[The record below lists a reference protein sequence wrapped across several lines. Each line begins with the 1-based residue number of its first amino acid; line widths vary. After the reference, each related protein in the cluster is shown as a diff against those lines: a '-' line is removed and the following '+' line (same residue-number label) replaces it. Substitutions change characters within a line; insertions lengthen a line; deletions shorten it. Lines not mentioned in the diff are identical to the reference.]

1 MKHILIKSIAVAA
14 LTLGLTTGCSDELN
28 LSPIDPQSSSTYD
41 EQSLLAK
48 MYGMLGLSGQK
59 GPDNSG
65 AMSIDAGESGF
76 YRTTFNLEE
85 LGTDELIWAWQND
98 TGIPEVT
105 TISWNSSTGRVQ
117 WAYKRLMY
125 DITQYNFYLNEVED
139 NDANKGVRAE
149 IRFLRALHYW
159 YLLDLFHNCPF
170 KTTFDTSTLPEYKTG
185 AEMVKWLDAELTEI
199 EPQMAEIG
207 AYNSGDNYGR
217 ADRGAAILL
226 HARLWLNA
234 HVYDPSI
241 TTQTAMTNAKKYAD
255 ELIGKYSLSNTP
267 ENGHSGYAQLFMA
280 DNDENSNAMK
290 EIIFAIRQDG
300 LHTMT
305 NSCGMYLLN
314 SFRKA
319 GMPDMGTSNGW
330 SCNLS
335 RAALVHKFFPTLDDC
350 PLAETDTIHI
360 VENGVVL
367 KGKDGKDSARTAS
380 TSAEIKY
387 VDQKY
392 KATTSD
398 ILAKAG
404 DDRAMFYG
412 GCGGGLRK
420 RKTDKIST
428 FTDGLSIVKWDNH
441 RADGQAVH
449 NPGSDRP
456 DFDVPLFRYAEV
468 LMIEAEA
475 NYRLGNTSEALT
487 YINQIRDR
495 AGAEELK
502 ASDLS
507 LETILDE
514 WCREFYAEGRRRS
527 DLVRFGVFA
536 GNSRALNGNM
546 YVWDWKGGAADGKV
560 VDSHFNAY
568 PFPATEIQGNPNL
581 KGHQNPGY

>member
-1 MKHILIKSIAVAA
+1 MKHIVIKSIAVAA

-28 LSPIDPQSSSTYD
+28 LSPIDPQSTSTYD
-41 EQSLLAK
+41 EQGLLAK

-65 AMSIDAGESGF
+65 DMSINAGESGF

-85 LGTDELIWAWQND
+85 LGTDEILWAWQND

-125 DITQYNFYLNEVED
+125 DITQYNFYLHEVED

-149 IRFLRALHYW
+149 VRFLRALHYW

-170 KTTFDTSTLPEYKTG
+170 KTTFDTSTYPEYKTG
-185 AEMVKWLDAELTEI
+185 AEMVKWLDEELTEI

-207 AYNSGDNYGR
+207 AYNSGENYGR
-217 ADRGAAILL
+217 ADRGAALLL

-234 HVYDPSI
+234 HVYDPTI

-255 ELIGKYSLSNTP
+255 ELVGKYALSKTP
-267 ENGHSGYAQLFMA
+267 KNGHSGYAQLFMA
-280 DNDENSNAMK
+280 DNDENTDAMK
-290 EIIFAIRQDG
+290 EIIFPIRQDG
-300 LHTMT
+300 LQTMT

-319 GMPDMGTSNGW
+319 GMPDMGTNNGW
-330 SCNLS
+330 SCNFS
-335 RAALVHKFFPTLDDC
+335 RAALVRKFFPTLDDC
-350 PLAETDTIHI
+350 PLSTEDAP
-360 VENGVVL
+360 
-367 KGKDGKDSARTAS
+367 KDADIKALDQQDGSSTAQII
-380 TSAEIKY
+380 E
-387 VDQKY
+387 
-392 KATTSD
+392 
-398 ILAKAG
+398 KAG
-404 DDRAMFYG
+404 DDRALFYG
-412 GCGGGLRK
+412 GRGGGVRK
-420 RKTDKIST
+420 RKTDKISS
-428 FTDGLSIVKWDNH
+428 FNDGLSIVKWDNH
-441 RADGQAVH
+441 RADGKAVH

-456 DFDVPLFRYAEV
+456 DFDVPLMRYAEV

-475 NYRLGNTSEALT
+475 NYRLGNANEALN
-487 YINQIRDR
+487 YINQVRDR
-495 AGAEELK
+495 AGAEALTADK
-502 ASDLS
+502 LS
-507 LETILDE
+507 LETICDE
-514 WCREFYAEGRRRS
+514 WCREFYTEGRRRS

-536 GNSRALNGNM
+536 GNSRGLNGNM
-546 YVWDWKGGAADGKV
+546 YVWDWKGGSADGRI

-581 KGHQNPGY
+581 KDHQNPGY

>member
-28 LSPIDPQSSSTYD
+28 LSPIDPQSTSTYD
-41 EQSLLAK
+41 EQGLLAK

-65 AMSIDAGESGF
+65 DMSINAGESGF

-85 LGTDELIWAWQND
+85 LGTDEILWAWQND

-125 DITQYNFYLNEVED
+125 DITQYNFYLHEVED

-149 IRFLRALHYW
+149 VRFLRALHYW

-170 KTTFDTSTLPEYKTG
+170 KTTFDTSTYPEYKTG
-185 AEMVKWLDAELTEI
+185 AEMVKWLDEELTEI

-207 AYNSGDNYGR
+207 AYNSGENYGR
-217 ADRGAAILL
+217 ADRGAALLL

-234 HVYDPSI
+234 HVYDPTI

-255 ELIGKYSLSNTP
+255 ELVGKYALSKTP
-267 ENGHSGYAQLFMA
+267 KNGHSGYAQLFMA
-280 DNDENSNAMK
+280 DNDENTDAMK
-290 EIIFAIRQDG
+290 EIIFPIRQDG
-300 LHTMT
+300 LQTMT

-319 GMPDMGTSNGW
+319 GMPDMGTNNGW
-330 SCNLS
+330 SCNFS
-335 RAALVHKFFPTLDDC
+335 RAALVRKFFPTLDDC
-350 PLAETDTIHI
+350 PLSTEDAP
-360 VENGVVL
+360 
-367 KGKDGKDSARTAS
+367 KDADIKALDQQDGSSTAQII
-380 TSAEIKY
+380 E
-387 VDQKY
+387 
-392 KATTSD
+392 
-398 ILAKAG
+398 KAG
-404 DDRAMFYG
+404 DDRALFYG
-412 GCGGGLRK
+412 GRGGGVRK
-420 RKTDKIST
+420 RKTDKISS
-428 FTDGLSIVKWDNH
+428 FNDGLSIVKWDNH
-441 RADGQAVH
+441 RADRKAVH

-456 DFDVPLFRYAEV
+456 DFDVPLMRYAEV

-475 NYRLGNTSEALT
+475 NYRLGNANEALN
-487 YINQIRDR
+487 YINQVRDR
-495 AGAEELK
+495 AGAEALTADK
-502 ASDLS
+502 LS
-507 LETILDE
+507 LETICDE
-514 WCREFYAEGRRRS
+514 WCREFYTEGRRRS

-536 GNSRALNGNM
+536 GNSRGLNGNM
-546 YVWDWKGGAADGKV
+546 YVWDWKGGSADGRI

>member
-1 MKHILIKSIAVAA
+1 MKHIVIKSIAVAA

-28 LSPIDPQSSSTYD
+28 LSPIDPQSTSTYD
-41 EQSLLAK
+41 EQGLLAK

-65 AMSIDAGESGF
+65 DMSINAGESGF

-85 LGTDELIWAWQND
+85 LGTDEILWAWQND

-125 DITQYNFYLNEVED
+125 DITQYNFYLHEVAD

-149 IRFLRALHYW
+149 VRFLRALHYW

-170 KTTFDTSTLPEYKTG
+170 KTTFDTSTYPEYKTG
-185 AEMVKWLDAELTEI
+185 AEMVKWLDEELTEI

-207 AYNSGDNYGR
+207 AYNSGENYGR
-217 ADRGAAILL
+217 ADRGAALLL

-234 HVYDPSI
+234 HVYDPTI

-255 ELIGKYSLSNTP
+255 ELVGKYALSKTAK
-267 ENGHSGYAQLFMA
+267 NGHSGYAQLFMA
-280 DNDENSNAMK
+280 DNDENTDAMK
-290 EIIFAIRQDG
+290 EIIFPIRQDG
-300 LHTMT
+300 KHTMT

-319 GMPDMGTSNGW
+319 GMPDMGTTNGW
-330 SCNLS
+330 SCNFS
-335 RAALVHKFFPTLDDC
+335 RAALVRKFFPTLDDC
-350 PLAETDTIHI
+350 PLSTEDAPKDATEDDIKA
-360 VENGVVL
+360 L
-367 KGKDGKDSARTAS
+367 DQKDGSSTA
-380 TSAEIKY
+380 
-387 VDQKY
+387 Q
-392 KATTSD
+392 
-398 ILAKAG
+398 ILEKAG
-404 DDRAMFYG
+404 DDRALFYG
-412 GCGGGLRK
+412 GRGGGVRK
-420 RKTDKIST
+420 RKTDKISS
-428 FTDGLSIVKWDNH
+428 FNDGLSIVKWDNH

-456 DFDVPLFRYAEV
+456 DFDVPLMRYAEV

-475 NYRLGNTSEALT
+475 NYRLGNANEALN
-487 YINQIRDR
+487 YINQVRDR
-495 AGAEELK
+495 AGAEALTADK
-502 ASDLS
+502 LS
-507 LETILDE
+507 LETICDE

-536 GNSRALNGNM
+536 GNSRGLNGNM
-546 YVWDWKGGAADGKV
+546 YVWDWKGGSADGRI

>member
-28 LSPIDPQSSSTYD
+28 LSPIDPQSTSTYD
-41 EQSLLAK
+41 EQGLLAK

-65 AMSIDAGESGF
+65 DMSINAGESGF

-85 LGTDELIWAWQND
+85 LGTDEILWAWQND

-125 DITQYNFYLNEVED
+125 DITQYNFYLHEVAD

-149 IRFLRALHYW
+149 VRFLRALHYW

-170 KTTFDTSTLPEYKTG
+170 KTTFDTSTYPEYKTG
-185 AEMVKWLDAELTEI
+185 AEMVKWLDEELTEI

-207 AYNSGDNYGR
+207 AYNSGENYGR
-217 ADRGAAILL
+217 ADRGAALLL

-234 HVYDPSI
+234 HVYDPTI

-255 ELIGKYSLSNTP
+255 ELVGKYALSKTAK
-267 ENGHSGYAQLFMA
+267 NGHSGYAQLFMA
-280 DNDENSNAMK
+280 DNDENTDAMK
-290 EIIFAIRQDG
+290 EIIFPIRQDG
-300 LHTMT
+300 KHTMT

-319 GMPDMGTSNGW
+319 GMPDMGTNNGW
-330 SCNLS
+330 SCNFS
-335 RAALVHKFFPTLDDC
+335 RAALVRKFFPTLDDC
-350 PLAETDTIHI
+350 PLSTEDAP
-360 VENGVVL
+360 
-367 KGKDGKDSARTAS
+367 KDADIKALDQQDGSSTAQII
-380 TSAEIKY
+380 E
-387 VDQKY
+387 
-392 KATTSD
+392 
-398 ILAKAG
+398 KAG
-404 DDRAMFYG
+404 DDRALFYG
-412 GCGGGLRK
+412 GRGGGVRK
-420 RKTDKIST
+420 RKTDKISS
-428 FTDGLSIVKWDNH
+428 FNDGLSIVKWDNH
-441 RADGQAVH
+441 RADGKAVH

-456 DFDVPLFRYAEV
+456 DFDVPLMRYAEV

-475 NYRLGNTSEALT
+475 NYRLGNANEALN
-487 YINQIRDR
+487 YINQVRDR
-495 AGAEELK
+495 AGAEALTADK
-502 ASDLS
+502 LS
-507 LETILDE
+507 LETICDE
-514 WCREFYAEGRRRS
+514 WCREFYTEGRRRS

-536 GNSRALNGNM
+536 GNSRGLNGNM
-546 YVWDWKGGAADGKV
+546 YVWDWKGGSADGRI

>member
-28 LSPIDPQSSSTYD
+28 LSPIDPQSTSTYD
-41 EQSLLAK
+41 EQGLLAK

-65 AMSIDAGESGF
+65 DMSINAGESGF

-85 LGTDELIWAWQND
+85 LGTDEILWAWQND

-125 DITQYNFYLNEVED
+125 DITQYNFYLHEVAD

-149 IRFLRALHYW
+149 VRFLRALHYW

-170 KTTFDTSTLPEYKTG
+170 KTTFDTSTYPEYKTG
-185 AEMVKWLDAELTEI
+185 AEMVKWLDEELTEI

-207 AYNSGDNYGR
+207 AYNSGENYGR
-217 ADRGAAILL
+217 ADRGAALLL

-234 HVYDPSI
+234 HVYDPTI

-255 ELIGKYSLSNTP
+255 ELVGKYALSKTP
-267 ENGHSGYAQLFMA
+267 KNGHSGYAQLFMA
-280 DNDENSNAMK
+280 DNDENTDAMK
-290 EIIFAIRQDG
+290 EIIFPIRQDG
-300 LHTMT
+300 KHTMT

-319 GMPDMGTSNGW
+319 GMPDMGTNNGW
-330 SCNLS
+330 SCNFS
-335 RAALVHKFFPTLDDC
+335 RAALVRKFFPTLDDC
-350 PLAETDTIHI
+350 PLSTEDAP
-360 VENGVVL
+360 
-367 KGKDGKDSARTAS
+367 KDADIKALDQQDGSSTAQII
-380 TSAEIKY
+380 E
-387 VDQKY
+387 
-392 KATTSD
+392 
-398 ILAKAG
+398 KAG
-404 DDRAMFYG
+404 DDRALFYG
-412 GCGGGLRK
+412 GRGGGVRK
-420 RKTDKIST
+420 RKTDKISS
-428 FTDGLSIVKWDNH
+428 FNDGLSIVKWDNH
-441 RADGQAVH
+441 RADGKAVH

-456 DFDVPLFRYAEV
+456 DFDVPLMRYAEV

-475 NYRLGNTSEALT
+475 NYRLGNANEALN
-487 YINQIRDR
+487 YINQVRDR
-495 AGAEELK
+495 AGAEALTADK
-502 ASDLS
+502 LS
-507 LETILDE
+507 LETICDE
-514 WCREFYAEGRRRS
+514 WCREFYTEGRRRS

-536 GNSRALNGNM
+536 GNSRGLNGNM
-546 YVWDWKGGAADGKV
+546 YVWDWKGGSADGRI

>member
-28 LSPIDPQSSSTYD
+28 LSPIDPQSTSTYD
-41 EQSLLAK
+41 EQGLLAK

-65 AMSIDAGESGF
+65 DMSINAGESGF

-85 LGTDELIWAWQND
+85 LGTDEILWAWQND

-125 DITQYNFYLNEVED
+125 DITQYNFYLHEVED

-149 IRFLRALHYW
+149 VRFLRALHYW

-170 KTTFDTSTLPEYKTG
+170 KTTFDTSTYPEYKTG
-185 AEMVKWLDAELTEI
+185 AEMVKWLDEELTEI

-207 AYNSGDNYGR
+207 AYNSGENYGR
-217 ADRGAAILL
+217 ADRGAALLL

-234 HVYDPSI
+234 HVYDPTI

-255 ELIGKYSLSNTP
+255 ELVGKYALSKTP
-267 ENGHSGYAQLFMA
+267 KNGHSGYAQLFMA
-280 DNDENSNAMK
+280 DNDENTDAMK
-290 EIIFAIRQDG
+290 EIIFPIRQDG
-300 LHTMT
+300 KHTMT

-319 GMPDMGTSNGW
+319 GMPDMGTNNGW
-330 SCNLS
+330 SCNFS
-335 RAALVHKFFPTLDDC
+335 RAALVRKFFPTLDDC
-350 PLAETDTIHI
+350 PLSTEDAP
-360 VENGVVL
+360 
-367 KGKDGKDSARTAS
+367 KDADIKALDQQDGSSTAQII
-380 TSAEIKY
+380 E
-387 VDQKY
+387 
-392 KATTSD
+392 
-398 ILAKAG
+398 KAG
-404 DDRAMFYG
+404 DDRALFYG
-412 GCGGGLRK
+412 GRGGGVRK
-420 RKTDKIST
+420 RKTDKISS
-428 FTDGLSIVKWDNH
+428 FNDGLSIVKWDNH
-441 RADGQAVH
+441 RADGKAVH

-456 DFDVPLFRYAEV
+456 DFDVPLMRYAEV

-475 NYRLGNTSEALT
+475 NYRLGNANEALN
-487 YINQIRDR
+487 YINQVRDR
-495 AGAEELK
+495 AGAEALTADK
-502 ASDLS
+502 LS
-507 LETILDE
+507 LETICDE
-514 WCREFYAEGRRRS
+514 WCREFYTEGRRRS

-536 GNSRALNGNM
+536 GNSRGLNGNM
-546 YVWDWKGGAADGKV
+546 YVWDWKGGSADGRI

>member
-28 LSPIDPQSSSTYD
+28 LSPIDPQSTSTYD
-41 EQSLLAK
+41 EQGLLAK

-65 AMSIDAGESGF
+65 DMSINAGESGF

-85 LGTDELIWAWQND
+85 LGTDEILWAWQND

-125 DITQYNFYLNEVED
+125 DITQYNFYLHEVED

-149 IRFLRALHYW
+149 VRFLRALHYW

-170 KTTFDTSTLPEYKTG
+170 KTTFDTSTYPEYKTG
-185 AEMVKWLDAELTEI
+185 AEMVKWLDEELTEI

-207 AYNSGDNYGR
+207 AYNSGENYGR
-217 ADRGAAILL
+217 ADRGAALLL

-234 HVYDPSI
+234 HVYDPTI

-255 ELIGKYSLSNTP
+255 ELVGKYALSKTP
-267 ENGHSGYAQLFMA
+267 KNGHSGYAQLFMA
-280 DNDENSNAMK
+280 DNDENTDAMK
-290 EIIFAIRQDG
+290 EIIFPIRQDG
-300 LHTMT
+300 LQTMT

-319 GMPDMGTSNGW
+319 GMPDMGTNNGW
-330 SCNLS
+330 SCNFS
-335 RAALVHKFFPTLDDC
+335 RAALVRKFFPTLDDC
-350 PLAETDTIHI
+350 PLSTEDAP
-360 VENGVVL
+360 
-367 KGKDGKDSARTAS
+367 KDADIKALDQQDGSSTAQII
-380 TSAEIKY
+380 E
-387 VDQKY
+387 
-392 KATTSD
+392 
-398 ILAKAG
+398 KAG
-404 DDRAMFYG
+404 DDRALFYG
-412 GCGGGLRK
+412 GRGGGVRK
-420 RKTDKIST
+420 RKTDKISS
-428 FTDGLSIVKWDNH
+428 FNDGLSIVKWDNH
-441 RADGQAVH
+441 RADGKAVH

-456 DFDVPLFRYAEV
+456 DFDVPLMRYAEV

-475 NYRLGNTSEALT
+475 NYRLGNANEALN
-487 YINQIRDR
+487 YINQVRDR
-495 AGAEELK
+495 AGAEALTADK
-502 ASDLS
+502 LS
-507 LETILDE
+507 LETICDE
-514 WCREFYAEGRRRS
+514 WCREFYTEGRRRS

-536 GNSRALNGNM
+536 GNSRGLNGNM
-546 YVWDWKGGAADGKV
+546 YVWDWKGGSADGRI

>member
-1 MKHILIKSIAVAA
+1 MKHIVIKSIAVAA

-28 LSPIDPQSSSTYD
+28 LSPIDPQSTSTYD
-41 EQSLLAK
+41 EQGLLAK

-65 AMSIDAGESGF
+65 DMSINAGESGF

-85 LGTDELIWAWQND
+85 LGTDEILWAWQND

-125 DITQYNFYLNEVED
+125 DITQYNFYLHEVED

-149 IRFLRALHYW
+149 VRFLRALHYW

-170 KTTFDTSTLPEYKTG
+170 KTTFDTSTYPEYKTG
-185 AEMVKWLDAELTEI
+185 AEMVKWLDEELTEI

-207 AYNSGDNYGR
+207 AYNSGENYGR
-217 ADRGAAILL
+217 ADRGAALLL

-234 HVYDPSI
+234 HVYDPTI

-255 ELIGKYSLSNTP
+255 ELVGKYALSKTP
-267 ENGHSGYAQLFMA
+267 KNGHSGYAQLFMA
-280 DNDENSNAMK
+280 DNDENTDAMK
-290 EIIFAIRQDG
+290 EIIFPIRQDG
-300 LHTMT
+300 LQTMT

-319 GMPDMGTSNGW
+319 GMPDMGTTNGW
-330 SCNLS
+330 SCNFS
-335 RAALVHKFFPTLDDC
+335 RAALVRKFFPTLDDC
-350 PLAETDTIHI
+350 PLSTEDAP
-360 VENGVVL
+360 
-367 KGKDGKDSARTAS
+367 KDADIKALDQQDGSSTAQII
-380 TSAEIKY
+380 E
-387 VDQKY
+387 
-392 KATTSD
+392 
-398 ILAKAG
+398 KAG
-404 DDRAMFYG
+404 DDRALFYG
-412 GCGGGLRK
+412 GRGGGVRK
-420 RKTDKIST
+420 RKTDKISS
-428 FTDGLSIVKWDNH
+428 FNDGLSIVKWDNH
-441 RADGQAVH
+441 RADGKAVH

-456 DFDVPLFRYAEV
+456 DFDVPLMRYAEV

-475 NYRLGNTSEALT
+475 NYRLGNANEALN
-487 YINQIRDR
+487 YINQVRDR
-495 AGAEELK
+495 AGAEALTADK
-502 ASDLS
+502 LS
-507 LETILDE
+507 LETICDE
-514 WCREFYAEGRRRS
+514 WCREFYTEGRRRS

-536 GNSRALNGNM
+536 GNSRGLNGNM
-546 YVWDWKGGAADGKV
+546 YVWDWKGGSADGRI

>member
-28 LSPIDPQSSSTYD
+28 LSPIDPQSTSTYD
-41 EQSLLAK
+41 EQGLLAK

-65 AMSIDAGESGF
+65 DMSINAGESGF

-85 LGTDELIWAWQND
+85 LGTDEILWAWQND

-125 DITQYNFYLNEVED
+125 DITQYNFYLHEVED

-149 IRFLRALHYW
+149 VRFLRALHYW

-170 KTTFDTSTLPEYKTG
+170 KTTFDTSTYPEYKTG
-185 AEMVKWLDAELTEI
+185 AEMVKWLDEELTEI

-207 AYNSGDNYGR
+207 AYNSGENYGR
-217 ADRGAAILL
+217 ADR
-226 HARLWLNA
+226 
-234 HVYDPSI
+234 I

-255 ELIGKYSLSNTP
+255 ELVGKYALSKTP
-267 ENGHSGYAQLFMA
+267 KNGHSGYAQLFMA
-280 DNDENSNAMK
+280 DNDENTDAMK
-290 EIIFAIRQDG
+290 EIIFPIRQDG
-300 LHTMT
+300 LQTMT

-319 GMPDMGTSNGW
+319 GMPDMGTNNGW
-330 SCNLS
+330 SCNFS
-335 RAALVHKFFPTLDDC
+335 RAALVRKFFPTLDDC
-350 PLAETDTIHI
+350 PLSTEDAP
-360 VENGVVL
+360 
-367 KGKDGKDSARTAS
+367 KDADIKALDQQDGSSTA
-380 TSAEIKY
+380 
-387 VDQKY
+387 Q
-392 KATTSD
+392 
-398 ILAKAG
+398 ILEKAG
-404 DDRAMFYG
+404 DDRALFYG
-412 GCGGGLRK
+412 GRGGGVRK
-420 RKTDKIST
+420 RKTDKISS
-428 FTDGLSIVKWDNH
+428 FNDGLSIVKWDNH
-441 RADGQAVH
+441 RADGKAVH

-456 DFDVPLFRYAEV
+456 DFDVPLMRYAEV

-475 NYRLGNTSEALT
+475 NYRLGNANEALN
-487 YINQIRDR
+487 YINQVRDR
-495 AGAEELK
+495 AGAEALTADK
-502 ASDLS
+502 LS
-507 LETILDE
+507 LETICDE
-514 WCREFYAEGRRRS
+514 WCREFYTEGRRRS

-536 GNSRALNGNM
+536 GNSRGLNGNM
-546 YVWDWKGGAADGKV
+546 YVWDWKGGSADGRI

>member
-1 MKHILIKSIAVAA
+1 MKHIVIKSIAVAA

-28 LSPIDPQSSSTYD
+28 LSPIDPQSTSTYD
-41 EQSLLAK
+41 EQGLLAK

-65 AMSIDAGESGF
+65 DMSINAGESGF

-85 LGTDELIWAWQND
+85 LGTDEILWAWQND

-125 DITQYNFYLNEVED
+125 DITQYNFYLHEVAD

-149 IRFLRALHYW
+149 VRFLRALHYW

-170 KTTFDTSTLPEYKTG
+170 KTTFDTSTYPEYKTG
-185 AEMVKWLDAELTEI
+185 AEMVKWLDEELTEI

-207 AYNSGDNYGR
+207 AYNSGENYGR
-217 ADRGAAILL
+217 ADRGAALLL

-234 HVYDPSI
+234 HVYDPTI

-255 ELIGKYSLSNTP
+255 ELVGKYALSKTP
-267 ENGHSGYAQLFMA
+267 KNGHSGYAQLFMA
-280 DNDENSNAMK
+280 DNDENTDAMK
-290 EIIFAIRQDG
+290 EIIFPIRQDG
-300 LHTMT
+300 LQTMT

-319 GMPDMGTSNGW
+319 GMPDMGTNNGW
-330 SCNLS
+330 SCNFS
-335 RAALVHKFFPTLDDC
+335 RAALVRKFFPTLDDC
-350 PLAETDTIHI
+350 PLSTEDAP
-360 VENGVVL
+360 
-367 KGKDGKDSARTAS
+367 KDADIKALDQQDGSSTAQII
-380 TSAEIKY
+380 E
-387 VDQKY
+387 
-392 KATTSD
+392 
-398 ILAKAG
+398 KAG
-404 DDRAMFYG
+404 DDRALFYG
-412 GCGGGLRK
+412 GRGGGVRK
-420 RKTDKIST
+420 RKTDKISS
-428 FTDGLSIVKWDNH
+428 FNDGLSIVKWDNH
-441 RADGQAVH
+441 RADGKAVH

-456 DFDVPLFRYAEV
+456 DFDVPLMRYAEV

-475 NYRLGNTSEALT
+475 NYRLGNANEALN
-487 YINQIRDR
+487 YINQVRDR
-495 AGAEELK
+495 AGAEALTADK
-502 ASDLS
+502 LS
-507 LETILDE
+507 LETICDE
-514 WCREFYAEGRRRS
+514 WCREFYTEGRRRS

-536 GNSRALNGNM
+536 GNSRGLNGNM
-546 YVWDWKGGAADGKV
+546 YVWDWKGGSADGRI